1 MTKMLEQVFQKVSKL
16 PQEEQG
22 AMAAFMI
29 EELEHKNW
37 LTAAGVSLERAYG
50 PEEPDYSRAGVDLS

>member
-16 PQEEQG
+16 PKEEQD

-37 LTAAGVSLERAYG
+37 LTVAGVSLERAYG
-50 PEEPDYSRAGVDLS
+50 PEEPDYSRAGVALS

>member
-1 MTKMLEQVFQKVSKL
+1 MTKLLEQAFQKASKL
-16 PQEEQG
+16 PKEEQD

-37 LTAAGVSLERAYG
+37 SSASGVSLERAFG